1 MESVLF
7 SRLLEWLI
15 DESVP
20 QELRTEAAI
29 VLGSLAWG
37 TEENIQQLVSAGA
50 VPVLLRGLSNPCLP
64 HVEACLRCLRTIFMA
79 PNPPVQ
85 FIYQVNQAFLIYKI
99 FFQSLLQHVSLC
111 KFVVTQ
117 TSEHYG
123 LSLQE
128 TNPIQKLQQQ
138 KIFKKMSKQFS
149 VKFCCICCCL
159 CVEWD

>member
-1 MESVLF
+1 MKRIPF

-37 TEENIQQLVSAGA
+37 TEENIQQLVGVGA
-50 VPVLLRGLSNPCLP
+50 VPVLLRGLSNSCLP

-85 FIYQVNQAFLIYKI
+85 LIYQVKNAA
-99 FFQSLLQHVSLC
+99 HA
-111 KFVVTQ
+111 
-117 TSEHYG
+117 
-123 LSLQE
+123 
-128 TNPIQKLQQQ
+128 
-138 KIFKKMSKQFS
+138 
-149 VKFCCICCCL
+149 
-159 CVEWD
+159 D